1 MQFNRI
7 RKLLI
12 ALCSTV
18 LFFCSGIAV
27 ILGVTPVFAEN
38 ANYLEVG
45 ADDFKLNTITITE
58 GATIFTVEMTYIG
71 KENALPQQTG
81 RRPRYQTISASII
94 ANDNKG
100 MLLNYAYGNE
110 TAVDICFVFDVPT
123 GQSVSEYVNA
133 INKITFSKGL
143 TLQANATY
151 INNNPNGDKG
161 IIAVEDIKFEKD
173 GDGWKSVTSSQPA
186 DEPETEGNGEI
197 LLTGAMLAPVWNSIQ
212 KTLYIEVPT
221 PFTASEDI
229 TYTATAVGIRVDGA
243 DYNGE
248 IKFTQEK
255 DTNILRCTLLNAEAL
270 SVGSGITVTLFDT
283 LLQSQ
288 ATGKISLTGS
298 CSVYGYLDGVWL
310 AEEQFEVI
318 KIVGDTTTS
327 ERFVITQTQYALP
340 SFTVENGQMALG
352 WLYNDDLYK
361 IGENIMLDRDNRVI
375 LLKTITVGYSL
386 VGGASIRYG
395 QQNDSGIRFTSVLTE
410 ESYENAKAYIS
421 GVGIILMPS
430 DKLRDGVGFTY
441 ENYEGEYNGNAQQAY
456 ILKSNI
462 DFNGTSIFKF
472 YATVVRIRAQNYNRS
487 YSARGYVNV
496 SYKSGVTRV
505 YTDNIEKRSVY
516 QVASNILNANPS
528 VKLEPWQKEILDGYV
543 NGVANIS
550 YDELTGTVQNICV
563 SNNPV
568 IEKVQVCI
576 DANGTINLLL
586 KTTRTSFSAVT
597 YNGKRVISSLQSY
610 DSANGVLTVKFTA
623 ENLAK

>member
-27 ILGVTPVFAEN
+27 VIGVTPVFAEN

-45 ADDFKLNTITITE
+45 ADDFELESKFKDNTYNFIMTYLGDELPQEKYYAYTITE
-58 GATIFTVEMTYIG
+58 SLI
-71 KENALPQQTG
+71 KENVTSQFIKLQ
-81 RRPRYQTISASII
+81 SARANGNATQIQLNFCATAGTDYI
-94 ANDNKG
+94 A
-100 MLLNYAYGNE
+100 
-110 TAVDICFVFDVPT
+110 
-123 GQSVSEYVNA
+123 
-133 INKITFSKGL
+133 FSKAITSFTIPKDF
-143 TLQANATY
+143 TLISNSKYNANGGY
-151 INNNPNGDKG
+151 NGV
-161 IIAVEDIKFEKD
+161 IFVEDVTFEKD
-173 GDGWKSVTSSQPA
+173 GDSWKSVTSSQPA

-472 YATVVRIRAQNYNRS
+472 YATVVRIKAQNYNRS

>member
-27 ILGVTPVFAEN
+27 VIGVTPVFAEN

-45 ADDFKLNTITITE
+45 ADDFELESKFKDNTYNFIMTYLGDELPQEKYYAYTITE
-58 GATIFTVEMTYIG
+58 SLI
-71 KENALPQQTG
+71 KENVTSQFIKLQ
-81 RRPRYQTISASII
+81 SARANGNATQIQLNFCATAGTDYI
-94 ANDNKG
+94 A
-100 MLLNYAYGNE
+100 
-110 TAVDICFVFDVPT
+110 
-123 GQSVSEYVNA
+123 
-133 INKITFSKGL
+133 FSKAITSFTIPKDF
-143 TLQANATY
+143 TLISNSKYNANGGY
-151 INNNPNGDKG
+151 NGV
-161 IIAVEDIKFEKD
+161 IFVEDVTFEKD
-173 GDGWKSVTSSQPA
+173 GDSWKSVTSSQPA

-197 LLTGAMLAPVWNSIQ
+197 LLTGASIAPVWNSVQ
-212 KTLYIEVPT
+212 KTLYIEVLT

-229 TYTATAVGIRVDGA
+229 TYTVTAVGIRVDGA

-255 DTNILRCTLLNAEAL
+255 DTNILRCTLLNVEAL

-375 LLKTITVGYSL
+375 LLKAITVGYSL

-472 YATVVRIRAQNYNRS
+472 YATVVRIKAQNYNRS